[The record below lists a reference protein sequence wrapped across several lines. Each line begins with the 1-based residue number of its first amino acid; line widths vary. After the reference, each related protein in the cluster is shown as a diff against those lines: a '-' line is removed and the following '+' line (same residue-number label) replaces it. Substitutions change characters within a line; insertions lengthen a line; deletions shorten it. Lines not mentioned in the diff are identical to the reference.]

1 MAFKILMVDDEPDL
15 ELLIKQRFR
24 RKIREG
30 GFEFQFARNGEEAL
44 EKLNS
49 DESID
54 IVMSDINMPVMDGL
68 TLLLRLREMDRLLR
82 TVVVSAYGDMQNI
95 RIAMNRGAYDFLT
108 KPIDFEDFEITLQKT
123 IQEIEGVK
131 AGHQARRRLEAI
143 ESELNV
149 ANRIQQS
156 MLPRQFP
163 PFPERRDFEIYAEM
177 EPARSVGGDFF
188 DFFLIDDFRV
198 GFVVADVSGKSVPA
212 ALFMAAART
221 LMRATAMQ
229 GGSSA
234 ECIQY
239 VNKVLARQG
248 DGMMF
253 VTLVYGILD
262 TGSGRVD
269 YCNAGHHPP
278 YVFSSPGGLRKASD
292 GGGMLVGMYEVA
304 KYESGNLRLE
314 RGEGM
319 LLYTDGV
326 TEAFNAGNAMFSERG
341 LETSLEAAAQ
351 APVDRIVKGILG
363 DVKAFVGSAPQSD
376 DVTVLA
382 IRYLG

>member
-1 MAFKILMVDDEPDL
+1 
-15 ELLIKQRFR
+15 
-24 RKIREG
+24 
-30 GFEFQFARNGEEAL
+30 
-44 EKLNS
+44 
-49 DESID
+49 
-54 IVMSDINMPVMDGL
+54 
-68 TLLLRLREMDRLLR
+68 
-82 TVVVSAYGDMQNI
+82 MQNI

-108 KPIDFEDFEITLQKT
+108 KPIDFDDFEITLQKT

-143 ESELNV
+143 EGELNV

-156 MLPRQFP
+156 MLPRRFP

-188 DFFLIDDFRV
+188 DFFLIDEFRV

-229 GGSSA
+229 GASSA

-262 TGSGRVD
+262 TRGGQVD
-269 YCNAGHHPP
+269 YCNAGHHFP
-278 YVFSSPGGLRKASD
+278 YVFSAHGGLRKTAD
-292 GGGMLVGMYEVA
+292 GGGMLVGMFEAA
-304 KYESGNLRLE
+304 KYESGSLRLE
-314 RGEGM
+314 PGEGL

-326 TEAFNAGNAMFSERG
+326 TEAFNAGNAMFGERG
-341 LETSLEAAAQ
+341 LETSLEAAAH
-351 APVDRIVKGILG
+351 APVDQIVKGMLG
-363 DVKAFVGSAPQSD
+363 EIKAFVGAAPQSD

>member
-15 ELLIKQRFR
+15 ELLIRQRFR

-30 GFEFQFARNGEEAL
+30 GFDFQFARNGEEAL
-44 EKLNS
+44 EKLNR

-68 TLLLRLREMDRLLR
+68 TLLLRLREMDRVLR

-123 IQEIEGVK
+123 IQEIEGAR
-131 AGHQARRRLEAI
+131 AGHQARRQLDAL

-156 MLPRQFP
+156 MLPRRFP
-163 PFPERRDFEIYAEM
+163 PFPDRRDFEIYAEM

-188 DFFLIDDFRV
+188 DFFLIDDFRL

-221 LMRATAMQ
+221 IVRATAMQ
-229 GGSSA
+229 GASSA

-239 VNKVLARQG
+239 VNNVLARQG

-262 TGSGRVD
+262 TGSGQVD
-269 YCNAGHHPP
+269 YCNAGHHFPC
-278 YVFSSPGGLRKASD
+278 VFSAQGGLRKGSE
-292 GGGMLVGMYEVA
+292 GGGMLVGMFESA
-304 KYESGNLRLE
+304 KYENGTLQLE
-314 RGEGM
+314 PGDGL

-326 TEAFNAGNAMFSERG
+326 TEAFNTGNAMFGEHG
-341 LETSLEAAAQ
+341 LQTSLKAAADK
-351 APVDRIVKGILG
+351 PVDQVVKALLR
-363 DVKAFVGSAPQSD
+363 DVKAFMGSAPQAD

-382 IRYLG
+382 VRYLG